1 MEEIF
6 TKVKIKIHLTLIHN
20 QMRIVNHTDK
30 IIIQIMIDINKI
42 KERMIK
48 ITKIKLNRFINRM
61 TI

>member
-1 MEEIF
+1 M
-6 TKVKIKIHLTLIHN
+6 KVKMKIHLTLIHN